1 MNPLTPK
8 QARTLRVLTKN
19 GTLQS
24 FATSLVADDHSRS
37 LRALVDNGYLTY
49 EYTGTQRI
57 YTLTEACGSQF
68 PVSPE
73 GHSVAKKKTAEATA
87 RPADEGPKDKPADSQ
102 GREKSTVPATNTAD
116 LCRAALAAGQSSAPE
131 AFNWAKQHYPDLTI
145 AERTF
150 KVTFGK
156 IKKETSDASAPN
168 PTQYDDVRETIPLKS
183 KPSVVQTD
191 VLPPTLMDLLAV
203 GEMAGHHGG
212 AKKLLALVAQ
222 VDELAKKVG
231 GIDRLRRSLEGLET
245 LAKLFK

>member
-8 QARTLRVLTKN
+8 QARTLHVLTKN
-19 GTLQS
+19 GTLHS
-24 FATSLVADDHSRS
+24 FATSLVDDAHSRS

-68 PVSPE
+68 PVAPE
-73 GHSVAKKKTAEATA
+73 GHSVAKKKTEEATQ
-87 RPADEGPKDKPADSQ
+87 RQADEGHEDKPADSP
-102 GREKSTVPATNTAD
+102 GADHSNVPAIDTAD
-116 LCRAALAAGQSSAPE
+116 LCRAALAAGQSSA
-131 AFNWAKQHYPDLTI
+131 AAALHWAKEHYPDLTI
-145 AERTF
+145 NDRTF

-156 IKKETSDASAPN
+156 IKKENKEESAPA
-168 PTQYDDVRETIPLKS
+168 TTSQ
-183 KPSVVQTD
+183 PSVAHPAVP
-191 VLPPTLMDLLAV
+191 PPTLMDLLAV
-203 GEMAGHHGG
+203 GEMAGQHGG
-212 AKKLLALVAQ
+212 AKKLLALVAV